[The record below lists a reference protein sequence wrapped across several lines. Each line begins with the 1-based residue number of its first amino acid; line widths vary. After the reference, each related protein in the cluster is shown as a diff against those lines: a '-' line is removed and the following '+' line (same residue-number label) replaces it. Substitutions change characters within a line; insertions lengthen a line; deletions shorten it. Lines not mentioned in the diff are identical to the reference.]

1 MKLLH
6 FHPPAGRPATRWHS
20 QTHTRCPRRRSMRR
34 IIRRLPPQRPGNG
47 RKETAL
53 ILADETRKKG
63 LKWAIDFFCFFFFF
77 YPPSLPR
84 NITASMRCDV
94 NKDRGINESDA
105 HVGLRTCWPT
115 RSVVHQPGRNHSFHL
130 FFFCC
135 FVFLTAHRRD
145 VSAATSVINELKQ
158 PQIDPWKRLSE
169 AFQREKE
176 RGAIDWS
183 AWLLS
188 FFTEISLRN
197 EELSHSRL

>member
-1 MKLLH
+1 M
-6 FHPPAGRPATRWHS
+6 
-20 QTHTRCPRRRSMRR
+20 
-34 IIRRLPPQRPGNG
+34 
-47 RKETAL
+47 
-53 ILADETRKKG
+53 
-63 LKWAIDFFCFFFFF
+63 
-77 YPPSLPR
+77 
-84 NITASMRCDV
+84 
-94 NKDRGINESDA
+94 
-105 HVGLRTCWPT
+105 GLRTCWPT

-197 EELSHSRL
+197 EELSHSRLWSIVYRLAPRFCFFLFLITGAAKLSRIDSSVSRTDGVMGKAEEERATSELE